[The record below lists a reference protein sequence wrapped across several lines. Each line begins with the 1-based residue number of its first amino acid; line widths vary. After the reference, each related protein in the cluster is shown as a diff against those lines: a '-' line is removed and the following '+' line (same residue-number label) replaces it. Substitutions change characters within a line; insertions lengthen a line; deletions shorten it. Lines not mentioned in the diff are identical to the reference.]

1 MEDKIPFHP
10 DNKIYD
16 FSFFKPKFITD
27 LQNYFRRIRL
37 KRYKNKKV
45 KESKTPFQRNYCMK
59 FKIHILDEHNPQVS
73 DIEYE
78 MVIPAQAVF
87 FAKMQLDKAVKEKI
101 AVEVV
106 DFEELNEEEH
116 EQYLKTKETFLNN
129 KSQ

>member
-16 FSFFKPKFITD
+16 FSVFKPKFITD
-27 LQNYFRRIRL
+27 LQNYFRKLKL
-37 KRYKNKKV
+37 KRYKNRKI

-59 FKIHILDEHNPQVS
+59 FKIHILDEYNPQVS
-73 DIEYE
+73 DVEYE
-78 MVIPAQAVF
+78 MLVPAQAVF
-87 FAKMQLDKAVKEKI
+87 FAKIQLDKAIKEKI

-106 DFEELNEEEH
+106 DFEELDEEAYNK
-116 EQYLKTKETFLNN
+116 YLQSKEEVINQ